1 MKIGLVNVTG
11 HVQTGDGSRLISALL
26 KRDGHRVTSVYLSRT
41 EPLSY
46 ERAELSQLDGIFG
59 DADIVMM
66 GVFSSYALR
75 AAQVTEYVH
84 ERWPGRLVFW
94 GGPHCVGA
102 PEMGLRHADG
112 VCFSEGDE
120 AVPELVSR
128 IEKGGD
134 WKGTS
139 NFAFMESGSVVKNA
153 VLPPFRDLDGLP
165 YYDYD
170 LEDQYLL
177 DRKLVP
183 LTMERLKPRLLG
195 PPHRTPTLY
204 YMASRGCPHDCSYCH
219 NCRFHAMWGD
229 SPLRLI
235 GVDRALDE
243 IEYQIGR
250 FGCIEFVAF
259 SDDDFF
265 QRSPAQLEQFA
276 REYKRRVG
284 LPFGVMASA
293 RTWQRDKMDML
304 VDAGLEVVE
313 MGVQSGSQRVLDEVF
328 NRPLSIVKTKEV
340 ARELAAGGR
349 RNGVMLLLDF
359 ILDNP
364 WETREDVHRTV
375 RYLLDAPACAIPNLA
390 FLTFFPGTPVYDR
403 AVAEGIIEPFS
414 LRAFRPYT
422 RARLR
427 YQRNWETVL
436 ILLMRL
442 LRMAVRRPSTVID
455 TFLRLGV
462 SRPVRLVMG
471 LLPRTFFLALARGV
485 QLVQFAAL
493 RRRER
498 KHRRRM
504 EHAGGV
510 RAAERR

>member
-128 IEKGGD
+128 LEKGGD
-134 WKGTS
+134 WKGTP
-139 NFAFMESGSVVKNA
+139 NFAFLADGRVKKNR

-170 LEDQYLL
+170 LEEQYLL
-177 DRKLVP
+177 DGKLVP
-183 LTMERLKPRLLG
+183 LTMERLTPRLLG

-243 IEYQIGR
+243 IEYQILR
-250 FGCIEFVAF
+250 FGCIEFVGF
-259 SDDDFF
+259 FDDDFF
-265 QRSPAQLEQFA
+265 QRSPAQLERLA
-276 REYKRRVG
+276 KEYKRRIG
-284 LPFGVMASA
+284 LPFGVMVSA
-293 RTWQRDKMDML
+293 RTWRRDKMDML
-304 VDAGLEVVE
+304 VDAGLKVIE
-313 MGVQSGSQRVLDEVF
+313 MGVQSGSQRVLDAVF
-328 NRPLSIVKTKEV
+328 NRPLSIAKTKEV
-340 ARELAAGGR
+340 ARDIGTYVR
-349 RNGVMLLLDF
+349 RRGVQLLLDF
-359 ILDNP
+359 IIDNP
-364 WETREDVHRTV
+364 WETREDVHQTMRYILDVPPRTV
-375 RYLLDAPACAIPNLA
+375 LNVFLL
-390 FLTFFPGTPVYDR
+390 TYFPGTPVYER
-403 AVAEGIIEPFS
+403 AVAEGIIRPLS
-414 LRAFRPYT
+414 LRSLRRFS

-427 YQRNWETVL
+427 FQRNWETVL
-436 ILLMRL
+436 ILLTRL
-442 LRMAVRRPSTVID
+442 LRMAVRRKSTAID
-455 TFLRLGV
+455 AFLRLCL

-471 LLPRTFFLALARGV
+471 LLPPTFFSALARGM
-485 QLVQFAAL
+485 QFVWISAL
-493 RRRER
+493 HLKDRR
-498 KHRRRM
+498 HRRAM
-504 EHAGGV
+504 E
-510 RAAERR
+510 RAEASRTA

>member
-26 KRDGHRVTSVYLSRT
+26 KRGGHRVTSVYLSRT

-112 VCFSEGDE
+112 ICFSEGDE
-120 AVPELVSR
+120 AVPELITR
-128 IEKGGD
+128 LERGDD
-134 WKGTS
+134 WKGTP
-139 NFAFMESGSVVKNA
+139 NFAFLEDGRVVKNA
-153 VLPPFRDLDGLP
+153 VRPPFRDLDGLP

-170 LEDQYLL
+170 LEEQYLL
-177 DRKLVP
+177 DGKLTP
-183 LTMERLKPRLLG
+183 LTMDLLKPRLLG

-204 YMASRGCPHDCSYCH
+204 YMASRGCPHNCSYCH
-219 NCRFHAMWGD
+219 NCRFHAMWGS

-243 IEYQIGR
+243 IEYQVR
-250 FGCIEFVAF
+250 KFGCIEFVGF
-259 SDDDFF
+259 FDDDFF
-265 QRSPAQLEQFA
+265 QRSPAQIEHFA
-276 REYKRRVG
+276 NEYQRRIG
-284 LPFGVMASA
+284 LPFGVMVSA
-293 RTWQRDKMDML
+293 RTYRRDKMDML
-304 VDAGLEVVE
+304 VDAGLTVVE

-328 NRPLSIVKTKEV
+328 NRPLSIAKTKEV
-340 ARELAAGGR
+340 ARDIGGYLR
-349 RNGVMLLLDF
+349 RDGVMLLLDF
-359 ILDNP
+359 IIDNP
-364 WETREDVHRTV
+364 WETRGDVLATL
-375 RYLLDAPACAIPNLA
+375 RYILDAPPRTVLNVFL
-390 FLTFFPGTPVYDR
+390 LTFFPGTPVYDR
-403 AVAEGIIEPFS
+403 AVAEGLIRPLS
-414 LRAFRPYT
+414 LRSLRRFS

-436 ILLMRL
+436 IQLIRL
-442 LRMAVRRPSTVID
+442 LRMAVRRKSTPID
-455 TFLRLGV
+455 GAVRLCA

-471 LLPRTFFLALARGV
+471 LLPPVF
-485 QLVQFAAL
+485 FAAL
-493 RRRER
+493 SRGLQFVWISALRLKDR
-498 KHRRRM
+498 KHRRRL
-504 EHAGGV
+504 
-510 RAAERR
+510 ERWKA